1 MKNKTNYPENW
12 QDEIRPKI
20 LKRDHFKCQKCKIKH
35 RSIGNYNHKKQ
46 FIEADEFIKTWANI
60 HNYKIIKIHLQ
71 VAHID
76 QNTLNNEDNNLLTM
90 CPKCHLNF
98 DRKYNTIKRM
108 QQKRNKNVIN
118 K

>member
-20 LKRDHFKCQKCKIKH
+20 LKRDHFKCQKCFIKH
-35 RSIGNYNHKKQ
+35 RSIGYYNHKKQ
-46 FIEADEFIKTWANI
+46 FIEADQFIKTWANI

-71 VAHID
+71 VAHLD

-98 DRKYNTIKRM
+98 DRKYNTLKRM
-108 QQKRNKNVIN
+108 QQKGNKNVIN